1 MTYGPE
7 QRSLFEATAAALYE
21 SLVAEGG
28 VPPDDERISGS
39 GDVVDAFALLKDL
52 GLVALDKAEGR
63 WVPIDPSIVQ
73 SRVVS
78 PLGQKGAEL
87 IAESAQWAK
96 AFGGL
101 AQAWRRSPEA
111 LRGPFS
117 ELRGDAIGAYITA
130 VVGDASEE
138 LLTAQP
144 QTDRAVKQ
152 LPEAIEREVAALRRG
167 IKMRT
172 LYQHAA
178 RRSVATAKYVA
189 AVTPEGAQV
198 RTLDEFFNR
207 LIVVDRRIA
216 IIPGRDS
223 ADRTVALAVRE
234 PSLIAYLVDIF
245 ERSWERARPFT
256 NRDTPVVRDIADE
269 QRAMTIRML
278 IGGHSDPNGAARLG
292 VSPRTYAAYVS
303 ELKQEFEVE
312 SRFQLG
318 YEMGR
323 RGVTGRD
330 QPTGE
335 EPETTPDPGF

>member
-1 MTYGPE
+1 M
-7 QRSLFEATAAALYE
+7 FEATATALYE

-28 VPPDDERISGS
+28 VPADDERICDG
-39 GDVVDAFALLKDL
+39 GEAADAFELLREM
-52 GLVALDKAEGR
+52 GLVALDAAEGR
-63 WVPIDPSIVQ
+63 WVPVDPSIVQ

-101 AQAWRRSPEA
+101 SQAWRRSPEA

-117 ELRGDAIGAYITA
+117 ELRGDAIRSYITA
-130 VVGDASEE
+130 VVSDASEE

-216 IIPGRDS
+216 IIPGREGDS
-223 ADRTVALAVRE
+223 ALAVRE

-292 VSPRTYAAYVS
+292 VSPRTYAGYVS

-330 QPTGE
+330 
-335 EPETTPDPGF
+335 

>member
-7 QRSLFEATAAALYE
+7 QRSVFEASATALYE

-28 VPPDDERISGS
+28 APFDDERITASGE
-39 GDVVDAFALLKDL
+39 VAEAFAMLKEM
-52 GLVALDKAEGR
+52 GLVALDQAEGR
-63 WVPIDPSIVQ
+63 WMPVDPSIVQ

-87 IAESAQWAK
+87 IAESAHWAQ

-101 AQAWRRSPEA
+101 TQAWRRSPEA

-117 ELRGDAIGAYITA
+117 ELRGEAIAAYITS
-130 VVGDASEE
+130 VVADASEE

-144 QTDRAVKQ
+144 QTNRAVKQ
-152 LPEAIEREVAALRRG
+152 LPAAIEREVAALRRG

-178 RRSVATAKYVA
+178 RRSVVTSKYVA
-189 AVTPEGAQV
+189 AVIPEGAQV

-207 LIVVDRRIA
+207 LIVIDRRIA
-216 IIPGRDS
+216 IIPGRE
-223 ADRTVALAVRE
+223 RNVALAVRE

-256 NRDTPVVRDIADE
+256 NRDTPVVRDIATE

-278 IGGHSDPNGAARLG
+278 IGGHSDPSAAARLG
-292 VSPRTYAAYVS
+292 VSPRTYAGYVA

-318 YEMGR
+318 YAMGR
-323 RGVTGRD
+323 GGVTGRD
-330 QPTGE
+330 QPASE
-335 EPETTPDPGF
+335 EAAAPSPDPGF

>member
-7 QRSLFEATAAALYE
+7 QRAVFEATATALYE

-28 VPPDDERISGS
+28 VPADDERICDG
-39 GDVVDAFALLKDL
+39 GEAADAFELLREM
-52 GLVALDKAEGR
+52 GLVALDAAEGR
-63 WVPIDPSIVQ
+63 WVPVDPSIVQ

-101 AQAWRRSPEA
+101 SQAWRRSPEA

-117 ELRGDAIGAYITA
+117 ELRGDAIRSYITA
-130 VVGDASEE
+130 VVSDASEE

-216 IIPGRDS
+216 IIPGREGDS
-223 ADRTVALAVRE
+223 ALAVRE

-292 VSPRTYAAYVS
+292 VSPRTYAGYVS

-330 QPTGE
+330 
-335 EPETTPDPGF
+335 

>member
-1 MTYGPE
+1 MTFGPD
-7 QRSLFEATAAALYE
+7 QRAVFEATATALYE

-28 VPPDDERISGS
+28 APTDDERIREG
-39 GDVVDAFALLKDL
+39 GEAAEAFALLQEI
-52 GLVALDKAEGR
+52 GLVTLDKTQGR
-63 WVPIDPSIVQ
+63 WVPVDPSIVS

-78 PLGQKGAEL
+78 PLGHQGAEL
-87 IAESAQWAK
+87 LAESAQWAK
-96 AFGGL
+96 AFQGL
-101 AQAWRRSPEA
+101 THAWRRSPEA

-117 ELRGDAIGAYITA
+117 ELRGPAIPAYITS
-130 VVGDASEE
+130 VVADASEE

-172 LYQHAA
+172 LYQHSA

-189 AVTPEGAQV
+189 AVSAEGAQV

-216 IIPGRDS
+216 IIPGRDG
-223 ADRTVALAVRE
+223 AALAVRE
-234 PSLIAYLVDIF
+234 PSLIDYLVDIF
-245 ERSWERARPFT
+245 DRSWERARPFT
-256 NRDTPVVRDIADE
+256 NRDTPVVRDIATE

-278 IGGHSDPNGAARLG
+278 IGGHADPSGAARLG
-292 VSPRTYAAYVS
+292 VSPRTYAGYVS

-330 QPTGE
+330 QPSSE
-335 EPETTPDPGF
+335 VPRPSPDPGF